1 MGWKYTSTLT
11 PAQRAMLRKIE
22 NDPTY
27 IPRSARTKSRL
38 KRLIALGYVTT
49 NKRGR
54 KTVNL

>member
-11 PAQRAMLRKIE
+11 PAQRAMLRKLE
-22 NDPTY
+22 TNPMY
-27 IPRSARTKSRL
+27 VPRSARTKTRL

-54 KTVNL
+54 KTVTL